1 MAHEKQLVRTIE
13 GALIHLFDKD
23 QQIQLSSSEYFR
35 KYIRVLLP
43 YAITPFSNTGR
54 MFLVNREYKPLG
66 IGDFNEWV
74 DYTEYQ
80 CSISDQSYQLI
91 SQLPLPE
98 GLKNASGIF
107 LYQDATCPW
116 DSQQHMNCYLKTLTQ
131 LLSIL
136 TANIAVIEQPELL

>member
-23 QQIQLSSSEYFR
+23 RQIQVSSSEYFS

-43 YAITPFSNTGR
+43 YAVTPFSNTGR

-66 IGDFNEWV
+66 VGDFNEWV

-80 CSISDQSYQLI
+80 CSISDSSYTLI
-91 SQLPLPE
+91 RQLPLTD
-98 GLKNASGIF
+98 GLKNAAGIF
-107 LYQDATCPW
+107 LYQDSTCPW
-116 DSQQHMNCYLKTLTQ
+116 HSQQHMNNYLETLRQ

-136 TANIAVIEQPELL
+136 TANMAVSEQPVLL